1 MTRERLSRIL
11 SGRARRDPLLRTVV
25 AAARE
30 AGARV
35 HLVGGA
41 VRDAAL
47 GEDGDDVDLVAD
59 RRCRALVSRLGAAWA
74 RRPFRFRKRGVTT
87 WRFVVDGR
95 EVDLVDATRRG
106 LGADLIRRD
115 FTINAV
121 AFDLL
126 GGSIADPA
134 GGLRDLERRRLRLPR
149 PGVVREDPLRA
160 LRAAR
165 FLAQLPAFGLSPSV
179 RAESRA
185 VARALGRAAV
195 ERLRVELDA
204 LLCSPA
210 PSRGLAALE
219 ELGILGPVLPEL
231 LPLKECPAGAGR
243 ADVWRHTLDA
253 ISRSECPGRLPGAE
267 ALGEKGAL
275 LALRWALLL
284 HDIAKPD
291 TLAYRKGRATFH
303 GHDALGARR
312 AERLLRRLSAPRALR
327 RRVSRIVALHLRP
340 SLLAEAGAS
349 PRALRRLARDAGEDL
364 PLLLVHAA
372 CDALGS
378 GAQTGRAAWR
388 RLRTVLLELARIGR
402 RAGAEPAAKL
412 VSGHDVMRVLG
423 IEEGP
428 EVGAILDEI
437 RGMQA
442 GGDLLTR
449 EQALGYLTSLRD
461 GRRAGAPPRRPGTDP
476 PR

>member
-1 MTRERLSRIL
+1 MTRERLSRVL
-11 SGRARRDPLLRTVV
+11 CGRARRDPLLRSVV

-47 GEDGDDVDLVAD
+47 GVDSDDVDLVAD
-59 RRCRALVSRLGAAWA
+59 RRCRALVSRLREAWA

-106 LGADLIRRD
+106 LVADLTRRD

-126 GGSIADPA
+126 DGKLADPA
-134 GGLRDLERRRLRLPR
+134 GGLRDLERRLLRLSR

-165 FLAQLPAFGLSPSV
+165 FLAQLPAFRLSPSA

-185 VARALGRAAV
+185 VARGLGRVSV
-195 ERLRVELDA
+195 ERLRVELDG
-204 LLCSPA
+204 LLCSAA
-210 PSRGLAALE
+210 PSRGLAAIE
-219 ELGILGPVLPEL
+219 ELGLLKPVLPEL
-231 LPLKECPAGAGR
+231 LPLRDCPAGAGR
-243 ADVWRHTLDA
+243 ADVWRHTLEA
-253 ISRSECPGRLPGAE
+253 ISRSESAGRLPGAE
-267 ALGEKGAL
+267 ALGERSAL

-291 TLAYRKGRATFH
+291 TLAYRNGHATFH

-312 AERLLRRLSAPRALR
+312 ADRLLRRLSAPRALR

-340 SLLAEAGAS
+340 SLLVEAGAS
-349 PRALRRLARDAGEDL
+349 LRALRRLAREAGEDL

-378 GAQTGRAAWR
+378 GAARGRAAWK
-388 RLRTVLLELARIGR
+388 RLRGVLLELARLGR
-402 RAGAEPAAKL
+402 EALSEPAARL
-412 VSGHDVMRVLG
+412 VSGHDVMRLLG

-428 EVGAILDEI
+428 RVGAILDEI
-437 RGMQA
+437 RELQA
-442 GGDLLTR
+442 GGVVLTR
-449 EQALGYLTSLRD
+449 EQALDYLTSLRD
-461 GRRAGAPPRRPGTDP
+461 GRRAGAPPPRPGGGRT
-476 PR
+476 R